1 MKSLNKVNEMKKA
14 ELQSIISEE
23 IRNVLS
29 EKAKSQSQQQAAGI
43 ALAVKKG
50 KAPKSALKGASKSM
64 YKMSTKE
71 LEKFAKTKHKG
82 LPVKKNEAVM
92 QEGDPYRGIKSDI
105 GETWENNKTI
115 ESDIFKFLENAY
127 ESGGPDTVKDNMNAI
142 NSAMNKARKFLK

>member
-1 MKSLNKVNEMKKA
+1 MKKN
-14 ELQSIISEE
+14 ELQQIISEE
-23 IRNVLS
+23 VRNVLS

-50 KAPKSALKGASKSM
+50 KAKPSTLKGASKAM

-71 LEKFAKTKHKG
+71 LEKIAKTKHKG
-82 LPVKKNEAVM
+82 LPAKKNEVVM

-115 ESDIFKFLENAY
+115 ESDILKFLEHAY
-127 ESGGPDTVKDNMNAI
+127 ESGGPDLVKDNMNAI